1 MIYVINPTT
10 EIDIKINQGDDVKI
24 SFNLSRYNK
33 PLDMANTEFRFGAR
47 YSLKSEKNDIFCE
60 CKKEGDSIINAILE
74 ESETAKL
81 KAYNENAEQNIM
93 HYDVQMIE
101 DGKARRIIQ
110 GHLYIVP
117 GNAHRG

>member
-33 PLDMANTEFRFGAR
+33 PLDMANSQFHFGAR
-47 YSLKSEKNDIFCE
+47 YSLKSEK
-60 CKKEGDSIINAILE
+60 EGESIINATFE
-74 ESETAKL
+74 EAETAKL
-81 KAYNENAEQNIM
+81 KAYNEDAEQNIM

-101 DGKARRIIQ
+101 DGNARRIIQ
-110 GHLYIVP
+110 GHLYISP
-117 GNAHRG
+117 AF